1 MILTINGGS
10 SSIKF
15 ALYQTCN
22 PLEKTLSGEISRIG
36 LQGTKL
42 TFEKEEVA
50 GGKSLS
56 VPSGDYKAAI
66 TYLAHWLEK
75 QIDRAKLLA
84 VGHRVVHGM
93 QQTKPTLIDDQLLK
107 DLKAVIPYDPD
118 HLPDEIQLIEIFQQQ
133 YSEIPQFACFDT
145 AFHHAMP
152 RVAKLLPIPKR
163 FTDEGIHRYG
173 FHGLSYQFLMQ
184 ELVNL
189 VGKKAAMGRVILAH
203 LGNGA
208 SVTAVLQG
216 KSRDTSMGFTPA
228 GGLPMSTRAGD
239 LDPGVAWV
247 MMKEEQLSPKQFSE
261 IINHESGLLAI
272 SGTSGDMQD
281 LLKHEEKDRH
291 AADAVDLFCYQ
302 VKKQIGAYAAVLGG
316 VDFLVFSGGIGEHAP
331 AIRARICE
339 GLEFLGIELDKER
352 NEQNA
357 PFIAANESRVTVR
370 LIPTDEELMIAET
383 VSKMLHQHKK
393 Q

>member
-1 MILTINGGS
+1 
-10 SSIKF
+10 
-15 ALYQTCN
+15 
-22 PLEKTLSGEISRIG
+22 
-36 LQGTKL
+36 
-42 TFEKEEVA
+42 
-50 GGKSLS
+50 
-56 VPSGDYKAAI
+56 
-66 TYLAHWLEK
+66 
-75 QIDRAKLLA
+75 
-84 VGHRVVHGM
+84 
-93 QQTKPTLIDDQLLK
+93 
-107 DLKAVIPYDPD
+107 
-118 HLPDEIQLIEIFQQQ
+118 
-133 YSEIPQFACFDT
+133 
-145 AFHHAMP
+145 
-152 RVAKLLPIPKR
+152 
-163 FTDEGIHRYG
+163 
-173 FHGLSYQFLMQ
+173 
-184 ELVNL
+184 
-189 VGKKAAMGRVILAH
+189 
-203 LGNGA
+203 
-208 SVTAVLQG
+208 
-216 KSRDTSMGFTPA
+216 MGFTPA
-228 GGLPMSTRAGD
+228 GGLPMSTRSGD